1 MGRVA
6 PRPCTY
12 LRGNGRTKER
22 KKERKKEMKTRSR
35 ARQQHAPYTPQ
46 HAPHTAHRTA
56 YNIPHT
62 TYTTYSIYH
71 IEQASSRLPSSTYAK
86 FALDVVVMIDPAPYA
101 RASCSPTEPV
111 PPEPPRI
118 KTVFPVNV
126 AFNSEPYHAN
136 ALYDVS
142 ATLYVSACG
151 VVWCVWWWGWTGN
164 SIREWKREG
173 KGNRV

>member
-1 MGRVA
+1 
-6 PRPCTY
+6 
-12 LRGNGRTKER
+12 
-22 KKERKKEMKTRSR
+22 MKTRSR

-62 TYTTYSIYH
+62 TYTTYNIYH
-71 IEQASSRLPSSTYAK
+71 IEQASSRIPSTYNIQHIPHRTYNIEQASSRLPSSTYAK

-164 SIREWKREG
+164 SIRERKREG
-173 KGNRV
+173 KAIECESV

>member
-1 MGRVA
+1 
-6 PRPCTY
+6 
-12 LRGNGRTKER
+12 
-22 KKERKKEMKTRSR
+22 
-35 ARQQHAPYTPQ
+35 
-46 HAPHTAHRTA
+46 
-56 YNIPHT
+56 
-62 TYTTYSIYH
+62 
-71 IEQASSRLPSSTYAK
+71 
-86 FALDVVVMIDPAPYA
+86 MIDPAPYA

-151 VVWCVWWWGWTGN
+151 VVCVCVVVGVDRKFDQGMEEG
-164 SIREWKREG
+164 RETIECES
-173 KGNRV
+173 V